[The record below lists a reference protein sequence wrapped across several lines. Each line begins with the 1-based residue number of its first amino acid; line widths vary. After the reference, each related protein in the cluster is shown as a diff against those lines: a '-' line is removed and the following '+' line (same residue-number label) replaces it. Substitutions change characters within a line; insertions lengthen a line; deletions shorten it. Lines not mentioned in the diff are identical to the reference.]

1 MDLDRLRE
9 LAREPE
15 RTAMPRTSQFPSMTD
30 KVFALK
36 QENSALRRG
45 LNEAIAEIELLTTD
59 PLDVMIERAGRRK
72 N

>member
-36 QENSALRRG
+36 QENSALRRW
-45 LNEAIAEIELLTTD
+45 LNEAIQEIEMLQNKT
-59 PLDVMIERAGRRK
+59 IEVTWSE
-72 N
+72 

>member
-30 KVFALK
+30 QVFALK

-45 LNEAIAEIELLTTD
+45 LYEAIQEIEMLQNKT
-59 PLDVMIERAGRRK
+59 IEVTWSE
-72 N
+72 